1 MNRPHIHKHRGF
13 TLLEV
18 LIALLVLSIGL
29 LGLAALQTSGL
40 RSNQMATMRTLATQI
55 AYDMTDRMR
64 ANTTGMTN
72 LEYVIATDETP
83 AASPATTAEIDLT
96 EWRAQVARL
105 PGGLSSITR
114 SAGPPVTHEITVYWD
129 EERKGAV
136 LGGCPPA
143 DNTELRCLRLTM

>member
-1 MNRPHIHKHRGF
+1 MNRLHIHKHRGF

-64 ANTTGMTN
+64 ANPTGMTN
-72 LEYVIATDETP
+72 LEYIIATDETP

-136 LGGCPPA
+136 LGSCPPA